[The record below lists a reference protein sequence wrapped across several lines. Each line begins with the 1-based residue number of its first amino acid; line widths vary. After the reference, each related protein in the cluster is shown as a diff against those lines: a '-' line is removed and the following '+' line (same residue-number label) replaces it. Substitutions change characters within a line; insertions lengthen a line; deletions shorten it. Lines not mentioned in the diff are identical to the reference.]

1 MKASFYDMPNP
12 NHIQTALSGKTKFYV
27 RNKTGHPE
35 FLIERIV
42 LRRVVEPDE
51 CERLKAERAEREVS
65 DCGRHPHAACALS
78 RFHARS
84 GPVLEKF
91 VGDCYIGRLL
101 SIEQCS
107 AAISISQMTDGLVSD
122 R

>member
-1 MKASFYDMPNP
+1 MKASFYDMPHA

-35 FLIERIV
+35 FLLERIV

-51 CERLKAERAEREVS
+51 CERLKAERAGQENSERSVIAE
-65 DCGRHPHAACALS
+65 GIPHSARALS

-84 GPVLEKF
+84 RPVLEKF
-91 VGDCYIGRLL
+91 VGDCYR
-101 SIEQCS
+101 
-107 AAISISQMTDGLVSD
+107 AIAVNIDIPNDWWVSF
-122 R
+122 